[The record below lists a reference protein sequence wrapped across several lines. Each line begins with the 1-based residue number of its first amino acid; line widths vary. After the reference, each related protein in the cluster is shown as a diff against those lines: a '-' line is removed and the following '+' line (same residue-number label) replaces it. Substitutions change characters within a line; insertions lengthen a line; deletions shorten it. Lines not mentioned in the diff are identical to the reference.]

1 MRQPL
6 FVPES
11 ARSDQVLRMLKNTQT
26 HIAIVIDE
34 YGTTSG
40 LVTLEDILEE
50 IVGEIEDEHD
60 KIDEEAQY
68 IIPDED
74 PKTANTWI
82 VQALTP
88 IEHFNDV
95 LSSEFSDDEVET
107 VGGLLL
113 QEIGLV
119 SDLEGQV
126 VEIDNWEF
134 TILEA
139 DSRTIHLI
147 RAKRK

>member
-1 MRQPL
+1 MQEVTICKSVSISMPT
-6 FVPES
+6 VPQ
-11 ARSDQVLRMLKNTQT
+11 RCL
-26 HIAIVIDE
+26 
-34 YGTTSG
+34 G
-40 LVTLEDILEE
+40 LP
-50 IVGEIEDEHD
+50 GCWR
-60 KIDEEAQY
+60 AQY

-88 IEHFNDV
+88 IEHFNNV
-95 LSSEFSDDEVET
+95 LSCEFSDDEVET

-119 SDLEGQV
+119 SDLQGQI